1 MRIFNTQVY
10 GLEESIIRSGY
21 PMAVKISEEIG
32 DEVFELMDFDDDW
45 TLDNNKQAVKRASK
59 LGNTPAGSGHD
70 CFLKG
75 IIVQADFEAPGYW
88 WPQAQRYHW
97 FDFVSSQSKMH
108 KITEMDLEKQCP
120 GVHPV
125 ILDICKKNINLYKD
139 GLITLEQLLG
149 DMPQGL
155 ELTAGITTSYLQ
167 IKTMHSQ
174 RKTHKLVMWNQ
185 VFKEW
190 VEGLPYSR
198 ELGVC

>member
-1 MRIFNTQVY
+1 MKIFNTQVY
-10 GLEESIIRSGY
+10 GIVESIERSGY
-21 PMAVKISEEIG
+21 PMKTTIG
-32 DEVFELMDFDDDW
+32 SLCEFDDGYTVATRDFE
-45 TLDNNKQAVKRASK
+45 RASK
-59 LGNTPAGSGHD
+59 LGKAPAGSGHD